1 MKKLSYILS
10 LGIAA
15 LMGSCSN
22 IDEADRLVYV
32 APAEVKRNVLI
43 EDFTGQACVN
53 CPEAAAT
60 IEELQEQYGENVIA
74 VGIYSG
80 PFGDPDLG
88 SQKSKTLVT
97 ETGKEYW
104 DHWFSS
110 TQGQPVGL
118 VNRGGA
124 TTDWAEAVSKALSV
138 PTLVS
143 LSAVCEYHAESRE
156 ADFHVLTKG
165 MVGQN
170 VNLQLWLIENNVT
183 GYQKMPDQSRN
194 MNYSHQ
200 HVFRAAVNGTWGEP
214 FTFGEEEKT
223 FEYTYSLDEKW
234 VVENMKLVAFVYN
247 DKGVEQVISVP
258 IVAAPESEE

>member
-15 LMGSCSN
+15 MMGSCSN

-32 APAEVKRNVLI
+32 APAEVKRSVLI

-53 CPEAAAT
+53 CPDAAAT
-60 IEELQEQYGENVIA
+60 IEELQEQYGDNVIA

-80 PFGDPDLG
+80 PFGDPDLASLK
-88 SQKSKTLVT
+88 SQSLVT

-104 DHWFSS
+104 NHWFSS

-124 TTDWAEAVSKALSV
+124 TTDWSEEVSKALSV
-138 PTLVS
+138 PTQVS
-143 LSAVCEYHAESRE
+143 LAASCEYNAETRE
-156 ADFHVLTKG
+156 AIFYVSTSGLSGEKA
-165 MVGQN
+165 N
-170 VNLQLWLIENNVT
+170 IQLWLIENDIV
-183 GYQKMPDQSRN
+183 GYQKMPDGTRN
-194 MNYSHQ
+194 RTYEHQ
-200 HVFRAAVNGTWGEP
+200 HVFRAAVNGAWGEP
-214 FTFGEEEKT
+214 FTFGEEEKK
-223 FEYTYSLDEKW
+223 FDYTCTLDEKW
-234 VVENMKLVAFVYN
+234 VAENMKLVAFVYN

-258 IVAAPESEE
+258 VVAATES